1 MLFPEILVVFNVF
14 YVNINDEGL
23 RIWLRW
29 VTNMAASGYE
39 YGCIGLRIWLR
50 WVTNMTASGYGYG
63 CVG

>member
-29 VTNMAASGYE
+29 VTNMAVLGYE
-39 YGCIGLRIWLR
+39 YGCIGLRI
-50 WVTNMTASGYGYG
+50 
-63 CVG
+63 